1 MNYRHRFHAGN
12 VADVFKHL
20 VLVRVLESLRA
31 KDTPFCAI
39 DTHAGSGL
47 YRLKPPGE
55 FMHGIGRL
63 WPVRAEWPALAGY
76 FERIQAYNTG
86 ALRAYPGSP
95 LIIADLLRPQDRAV
109 FVERHPE
116 ECAGLRDNLR
126 CAGTHEGRERRT
138 RRSGRGRAR
147 IAVHEADG
155 LAMLGAL
162 LPPPENR
169 GLVLIDPPYEA
180 AGEFAAVAAALPP
193 ALRRWRNGV
202 YMIWYPIKARRPV
215 EQLHAAVAALGHEA
229 VAIELLTLPED
240 VPQRLNGSGVVVIN
254 PPWRLG
260 EVLTSF
266 LSGLAE
272 FLAGPGGAPRVRI
285 VSLHDS

>member
-1 MNYRHRFHAGN
+1 VNYRHRFHAGN

-31 KDTPFCAI
+31 KDSPFCAI

-55 FMHGIGRL
+55 FEHGIGRL

-76 FERIQAYNTG
+76 FERIQAYNAG
-86 ALRAYPGSP
+86 ELRAYPGSP

-116 ECAGLRDNLR
+116 ECTGLRDNLR
-126 CAGTHEGRERRT
+126 GRP
-138 RRSGRGRAR
+138 R

-180 AGEFAAVAAALPP
+180 ADEFASVAAALAP

-202 YMIWYPIKARRPV
+202 YLIWYPIKSRRAV
-215 EQLHAAVAALGHEA
+215 EKLQAAVTALGPEA
-229 VAIELLTLPED
+229 MAIELLTLPED
-240 VPQRLNGSGVVVIN
+240 VPQRLNGSGVIVIN

-260 EVLTSF
+260 ESLSPF
-266 LSGLAE
+266 LSSLAE
-272 FLAGPGGAPRVRI
+272 FLAGPGGAPRVRFN
-285 VSLHDS
+285 SLRES